1 MRLSKSQNTQIE
13 EHFSSLKERGL
24 VKPVR
29 SGVAFFF
36 SAVPPLLGAL
46 GKGGGVRDRPEADR
60 VAAEGP

>member
-1 MRLSKSQNTQIE
+1 LSSP
-13 EHFSSLKERGL
+13 SVVGL
-24 VKPVR
+24 L
-29 SGVAFFF
+29 FFF